1 MACIDVYTL
10 RDRAAGNAAR
20 NEAQDSLHNIE
31 AAVSALVEVLEAN
44 GICDP
49 DAQRCLMDTIDGL
62 DGYADVYQSAS
73 EEAA

>member
-20 NEAQDSLHNIE
+20 NDAQDNLANIE
-31 AAVSALVEVLEAN
+31 TAVSELVKVLEAN

-49 DAQRCLMDTIDGL
+49 DAQRCLLDTIDEM
-62 DGYADVYQSAS
+62 DGFADIYQMAS
-73 EEAA
+73 S